1 MNQPV
6 PPELPGT
13 KPPKSTHGGTHG
25 SSCICGRGWPS
36 QTSMGGEALGP
47 MKAVCPSVGEMS
59 RPGSRSGWVGEQGE
73 GGGDRGRVFFIREIR
88 KGDTFEM

>member
-1 MNQPV
+1 
-6 PPELPGT
+6 
-13 KPPKSTHGGTHG
+13 
-25 SSCICGRGWPS
+25 
-36 QTSMGGEALGP
+36 MGGEALGP